1 MDSPQSPDQPMS
13 STSSS
18 SSLRRRVPTVTR
30 LRPTNDNKDAD
41 YQCPICMQIM
51 REVHVTRCGHSFCH
65 DCIYN
70 TIISTQQCPKC
81 TFTIPNVEFITPNF
95 HLNEL
100 ITKFKLKYDK
110 PAFNT
115 FASDDVENIDV
126 DDDDD
131 SDDDNTVNAAKS
143 RLDSMKESLQNIIST
158 ESKKLSL
165 TEINIMLDILN
176 QRKLLLE
183 AESQTAQYCLLHE
196 FLKNLLKQKEAEHK
210 NIGQEIQLIK
220 NDLDRVTKMLND
232 VKEKCPTADEIEK
245 TIRSSNAETDTNAS
259 DNANSQNVLILKN
272 EMFNIIG
279 NIDAAISGIDITDI
293 PTKEFQAPKT
303 IAHTYSGRKQRMM
316 ANFDDFAE
324 SYFNERNPDL
334 FFKTGNKETK
344 VDSSEPNTTETN
356 TGGDDMTFLKKFRS
370 NLNKF
375 SKYNMLRQL
384 ATLNYS
390 NDITFGSTIV
400 SSIEFDKDCEYF
412 AIAGV
417 TKRIKIFD
425 YYATLRD
432 SIIDIQ
438 YPMNEM
444 VCNSKISCIVYN
456 SFFKEVLASSDYEG
470 IVTIWDVA
478 TRTRTKVFQEH
489 DKRCWS
495 VDFNEVDTRLLASG
509 SDDSRVKLWALNT
522 PNSIAT
528 LEAKAN
534 VCCVKFN
541 PYSSCHLAFGS
552 ADHCVHYYDLRN
564 LKLPVCS
571 FKGHKKA
578 VSYVKF
584 LNRHQIVSA
593 GTDGHL
599 KLWSTKKPPFC
610 LRSFRGHINEKNFV
624 GLATNNDYLACGS
637 EDNSLCVYYKGLP
650 KQLFNL
656 KFETATQS
664 HFYSSSSFHS
674 SNFAEPERSSNSTSS
689 NNDNNDFVSAVCWRK
704 NSNVIIAGNSR
715 GVIKILEI
723 V

>member
-30 LRPTNDNKDAD
+30 LRTTNDNKDAD
-41 YQCPICMQIM
+41 YLCPICMQIM

-81 TFTIPNVEFITPNF
+81 SFTIPNVEFITPNF

-110 PAFNT
+110 PVFNT
-115 FASDDVENIDV
+115 FENDMEVIDV
-126 DDDDD
+126 DDNDN
-131 SDDDNTVNAAKS
+131 SDDENTKS
-143 RLDSMKESLQNIIST
+143 RVNSLKESLQNIIST

-183 AESQTAQYCLLHE
+183 AESQTAQYCLLRE
-196 FLKNLLKQKEAEHK
+196 FLKNLLDRRESEQV
-210 NIGQEIQLIK
+210 NISHEIKLIK
-220 NDLDRVTKMLND
+220 IDLEKVTKLLNN

-245 TIRSSNAETDTNAS
+245 TISSNSNAETDENSS
-259 DNANSQNVLILKN
+259 DNENTQKVLVLKN

-279 NIDAAISGIDITDI
+279 NIDAAISGIDKADAS
-293 PTKEFQAPKT
+293 TKEFRAPKT
-303 IAHTYSGRKQRMM
+303 IAHTYYGRKQRMM

-324 SYFNERNPDL
+324 SYLKERNPDVYL
-334 FFKTGNKETK
+334 KSGSRARN
-344 VDSSEPNTTETN
+344 VDIHEPNTTETN
-356 TGGDDMTFLKKFRS
+356 ADGDDMTFLEKFRS

-384 ATLNYS
+384 AALNYS
-390 NDITFGSTIV
+390 NDVSTGSTIV

-425 YYATLRD
+425 YYAALRE
-432 SIIDIQ
+432 SVVDIQ
-438 YPMNEM
+438 YPINEM

-522 PNSIAT
+522 ENSIAT

-564 LKLPVCS
+564 LKSSVCS

-584 LNRHQIVSA
+584 LNKHQIVSA
-593 GTDGHL
+593 GTDGNL

-637 EDNSLCVYYKGLP
+637 EDNSLCVYYKGLS

-656 KFETATQS
+656 KFETTTPG
-664 HFYSSSSFHS
+664 HFYSSPSFHS
-674 SNFAEPERSSNSTSS
+674 SNFAEPERSSNSNSS

-715 GVIKILEI
+715 GVIKVLEI